1 MLGLLLTVGSRMS
14 CWLWQCAA
22 CAKFI
27 RHPAGCQVRG
37 ECDAVAHD
45 VCWPKILFILR
56 SLLQVNCKYYELLSP
71 CHKLLCNKHAAR
83 LQYVSIHE
91 LAAGC
96 EGPSLAAA
104 WMLTACAAHSCIL
117 LCMHQELWYLPQ
129 TPIAYLQAMSSSP
142 SADLGMRLPK
152 LGDA

>member
-1 MLGLLLTVGSRMS
+1 MQTSSGILLVAKCVVSVMLLLVTS
-14 CWLWQCAA
+14 
-22 CAKFI
+22 
-27 RHPAGCQVRG
+27 AGQ
-37 ECDAVAHD
+37 EY
-45 VCWPKILFILR
+45 FILR
-56 SLLQVNCKYYELLSP
+56 SLLRVNCKYYELLSP
-71 CHKLLCNKHAAR
+71 CHKLLCNKHATC

-96 EGPSLAAA
+96 EGPSLTAA
-104 WMLTACAAHSCIL
+104 WMLTDCAAHSCIL